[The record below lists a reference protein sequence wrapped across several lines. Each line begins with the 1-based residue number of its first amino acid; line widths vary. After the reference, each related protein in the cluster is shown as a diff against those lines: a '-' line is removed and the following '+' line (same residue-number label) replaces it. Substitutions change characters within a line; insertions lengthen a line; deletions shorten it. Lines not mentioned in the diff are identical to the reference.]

1 MGDGCIN
8 VTYTVAAQEITGQLT
23 IHIHINGITAWVS
36 QRYYGSRGR
45 VVL

>member
-23 IHIHINGITAWVS
+23 IHVHIDGITAWGS
-36 QRYYGSRGR
+36 QQCYGGRGR